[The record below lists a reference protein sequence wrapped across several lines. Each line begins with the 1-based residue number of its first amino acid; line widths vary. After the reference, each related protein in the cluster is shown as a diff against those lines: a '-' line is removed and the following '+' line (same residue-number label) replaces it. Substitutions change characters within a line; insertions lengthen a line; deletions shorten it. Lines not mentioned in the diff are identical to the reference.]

1 MHVTS
6 KDSSYCDD
14 WPVIIDMICITV
26 VIATRSSN
34 HVLMIM
40 IIMWWQWWQL
50 PSKFSAEKNKIK
62 MASWERRSAPQL
74 SLTKSDHYH
83 LCPPR
88 WKFAGRPSWQ
98 CDDDENLACIVAW
111 HLYKVESR
119 VAVAA
124 NVAHVHRVRDVVAQ
138 KGSLQR
144 RKCEIMPEDDFGLAQ
159 PASRY
164 RGCWNHLR
172 PLEQSRLGHLRPVWT
187 RCQPALD

>member
-1 MHVTS
+1 MVCVT
-6 KDSSYCDD
+6 
-14 WPVIIDMICITV
+14 VIV
-26 VIATRSSN
+26 PPRAGY

-40 IIMWWQWWQL
+40 RWWQL
-50 PSKFSAEKNKIK
+50 PSKFPVGKTDEIHCHHCQ
-62 MASWERRSAPQL
+62 WHWRE
-74 SLTKSDHYH
+74 
-83 LCPPR
+83 
-88 WKFAGRPSWQ
+88 FAGRSWWQ
-98 CDDDENLACIVAW
+98 CDDKYLACIVAW